1 MSDDHLY
8 KKGYAAGYWAGV
20 QDALSGTVTDWRSSD
35 IRKLPIQAMGI
46 SSRAC
51 NCLMFSGCTH
61 VEDLFSLSGCDIARM
76 RNVGRKTASEIAKW
90 LTEQGILDTAWSEFL

>member
-1 MSDDHLY
+1 MSGEYLY
-8 KKGYAAGYWAGV
+8 KKGYVAGYWAGV

-46 SSRAC
+46 SARAC
-51 NCLMFSGCTH
+51 NCLLFSGYKH
-61 VEDLFSLSGCDIARM
+61 VEDLLSLSGYDIARM